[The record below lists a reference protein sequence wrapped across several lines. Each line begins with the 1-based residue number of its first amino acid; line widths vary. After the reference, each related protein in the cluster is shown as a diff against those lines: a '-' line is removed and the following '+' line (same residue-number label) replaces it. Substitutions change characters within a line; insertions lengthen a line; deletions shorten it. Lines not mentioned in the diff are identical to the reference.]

1 MTCPETV
8 VAATV
13 DCEVVSGDA
22 ETRPSGFGICSDW
35 ALEGQ
40 LPYFHVRAAVQF
52 KLRVASLMAFSGG
65 ITITGRA
72 GPLKKPLQT
81 HISLFFPASMWFE
94 LGHRHE
100 DQGLCQDSERQH
112 RCYPVRVIGHELLPV
127 RRHQLRRRQQLPGDA
142 PRLLSSCDARAKH
155 SARPRGTL
163 PTLKAFLPPL
173 S

>member
-81 HISLFFPASMWFE
+81 HISLFFP
-94 LGHRHE
+94 
-100 DQGLCQDSERQH
+100 
-112 RCYPVRVIGHELLPV
+112 CYPVRVIGHELLPV

-142 PRLLSSCDARAKH
+142 PRLLSSCDARANH
-155 SARPRGTL
+155 SARPRIALAALTSAVRSVVASTGEVVK
-163 PTLKAFLPPL
+163 PTIPL
-173 S
+173 